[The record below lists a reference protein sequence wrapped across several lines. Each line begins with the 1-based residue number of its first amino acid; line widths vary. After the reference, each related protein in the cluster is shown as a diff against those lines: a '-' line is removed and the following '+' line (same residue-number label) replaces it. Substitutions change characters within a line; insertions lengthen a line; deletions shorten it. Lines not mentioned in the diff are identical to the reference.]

1 MARTIR
7 EARLETRTAR
17 DRLAAR
23 PEPHYRTVVPQLL
36 AVGYKKRHAGEG
48 GHWVAR
54 RYIGEDGR
62 DGGRGSPYRV
72 TTLGLADDYLDA
84 DGEKVLSFA
93 QAQDKARE
101 WAAPAAPREALTVAE
116 ALETYL
122 LHLEKDSKSVGDARS
137 RTRAHILPALGK
149 TAISDLT
156 TGSIS
161 KWHEKLARTPARVRS
176 AKGAPL
182 QFKKKTDEETTR
194 RRRST
199 ANRTLTVL
207 KAALNFAWKG
217 KHGPA
222 PWRDVK
228 PYASVDTARV
238 RYLSIDEA
246 RRVINASPAAFR
258 RLVRAALATGCRYG
272 ELAALNV
279 GDFSPDSRTLHI
291 RTSKSGKGRHVALAD
306 EGITLFEGLAAGR
319 ISSEPMLVRGDGTRW
334 LSSHQGR
341 PMAEVC
347 KNAAIEPPA
356 NFHALRHTY
365 ASHAIMNGA
374 PLFVVARNLGHS
386 TTAMVEKHYGHL
398 APSYIAEAIR
408 AAAPRFGAEE
418 GIVTPLRP
426 RHENAERKGPGGI

>member
-17 DRLAAR
+17 DRLPAR
-23 PEPHYRTVVPQLL
+23 PEPHYRTVVPQSL
-36 AVGYKKRHAGEG
+36 ALGYKKRAAGVPG
-48 GHWVAR
+48 FWVAR
-54 RYIGEDGR
+54 RYIGEEGR
-62 DGGRGSPYRV
+62 DGGKGSPYRV
-72 TTLGLADDYLDA
+72 TTLGLADDYADA
-84 DGEKVLSFA
+84 DGVSVLSFA
-93 QAQDKARE
+93 GAQEKARS
-101 WAAPAAPREALTVAE
+101 WAAPASAPREPTTVGDVMAAYLT
-116 ALETYL
+116 
-122 LHLEKDSKSVGDARS
+122 HLEKDSKSVGDARS
-137 RTRAHILPALGK
+137 RTLSHILPAFGK

-156 TGSIS
+156 TASIS

-176 AKGAPL
+176 SKGAPFE
-182 QFKKKTDEETTR
+182 FKKATDAETPR

-207 KAALNFAWKG
+207 KAALNFAARG
-217 KHGPA
+217 KTGPG

-228 PYASVDTARV
+228 PYGGVDTARV
-238 RYLSIDEA
+238 RYLSLNEG
-246 RRVINASPAAFR
+246 RQLINACPPAFR
-258 RLVRAALATGCRYG
+258 LLVRAALATGCRYG
-272 ELAALNV
+272 ELTALNV

-291 RTSKSGKGRHVALAD
+291 RISKSGKGRHVVLAD
-306 EGITLFEGLAAGR
+306 EGVELFEELTAGR
-319 ISSEPMLVRGDGTRW
+319 LSSEPMLVRGDGTRW

-341 PMAEVC
+341 PMAEAC
-347 KNAAIEPPA
+347 KNGGIEPAA

-398 APSYIAEAIR
+398 APSYIADAIR

-418 GIVTPLRP
+418 GIVTTLRVKEQ
-426 RHENAERKGPGGI
+426 R